1 MARMAKKPKSVYEML
16 AERRRAEL
24 EAVRQM
30 CAELGAELGTD
41 EAELMRRTREALDLY
56 RQKYRKRTEGRT
68 IQRNSPNIFREVLC
82 GNYDP
87 NIMPEIKRKL
97 REALRIRAAKRAS
110 IAKLASRGLRG
121 ERGERVVEAVY
132 KAFPPPPEKAAGP
145 SRGEGEPE

>member
-1 MARMAKKPKSVYEML
+1 MAKKLKSAYEML
-16 AERRRAEL
+16 AERRRAER

-30 CAELGAELGTD
+30 CAGLGAELGLD
-41 EAELMRRTREALDLY
+41 EAELMRRTREALGLY
-56 RQKYRKRTEGRT
+56 RQEYRKRRGQTT
-68 IQRNSPNIFREVLC
+68 QRNLPDIIREVLC

-87 NIMPEIKRKL
+87 NIMPAIKHKL
-97 REALRIRAAKRAS
+97 REAVRIQAAKRAS

-145 SRGEGEPE
+145 SRAEGEPE